1 MADMKTPA
9 IVALTPTALE
19 TAEAVR
25 RALGVA
31 EIHGLAGR
39 IVSCGVAFEDTAA
52 HLRALFAEGRPIIAV
67 FSVGALVR
75 LLCEALEDKRTEP
88 PVLAVSQD
96 GASIVPVLGG
106 HHGANRMARDIA
118 DALNAHAAVTAA
130 GDLRFGVA
138 LDDPPAGWTL
148 ANPQGAKPVMA
159 DLLAGASARLEGDAP
174 WIGRS
179 GLPLGPDGGVRLTV
193 TERMR
198 TPGDRELI
206 YRPRVLTVGVGCER
220 GCDPAELV
228 ALVRQT
234 LDGA

>member
-52 HLRALFAEGRPIIAV
+52 HLCALFAEGRPIIAV

-138 LDDPPAGWTL
+138 LDDPPGRLQIRRARSRSWPTFWPAPLRGWREMRRGSAGQDFRSVPT
-148 ANPQGAKPVMA
+148 A
-159 DLLAGASARLEGDAP
+159 ASVSR
-174 WIGRS
+174 
-179 GLPLGPDGGVRLTV
+179 
-193 TERMR
+193 
-198 TPGDRELI
+198 
-206 YRPRVLTVGVGCER
+206 
-220 GCDPAELV
+220 
-228 ALVRQT
+228 
-234 LDGA
+234 